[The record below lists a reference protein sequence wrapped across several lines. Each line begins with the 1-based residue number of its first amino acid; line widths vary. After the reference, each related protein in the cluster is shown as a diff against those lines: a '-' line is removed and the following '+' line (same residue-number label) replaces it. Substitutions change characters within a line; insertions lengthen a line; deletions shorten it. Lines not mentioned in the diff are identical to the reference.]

1 MMKNGRSSPLI
12 QAAEAFDEQLARF
25 DAAAETVK
33 KAPLTSGKHL
43 ERAAEVLKEVAS
55 IDEKLGEQ
63 VRALV
68 SVINDVRDRQQQQ
81 AAAVLERAQELQRR
95 TNEFQALQEKYAG
108 LGKVAGELNEAL
120 QTSLQSA
127 GGQPVPEM
135 ASTLSK
141 VGERL
146 GLAADEAQALANEA
160 QEKEFSDM
168 VRHADAL
175 RQQVLSTK
183 NRLALLADKLRENA
197 H

>member
-1 MMKNGRSSPLI
+1 MKNGSSSPLI
-12 QAAEAFDEQLARF
+12 QAAEAFDEQLKRF
-25 DAAAETVK
+25 EAAAETVK

-43 ERAAEVLKEVAS
+43 ERAAEVLKEVAT

-68 SVINDVRDRQQQQ
+68 SVINDVRDRQQLQ
-81 AAAVLERAQELQRR
+81 AQAVLERAQELQRR
-95 TNEFQALQEKYAG
+95 TTVFQDLQQKYAG
-108 LGKVAGELNEAL
+108 LGRVAGELNDAL

-135 ASTLSK
+135 ASTLSQ
-141 VGERL
+141 VSDRL
-146 GLAADEAQALANEA
+146 GQAADEAQALAQEA
-160 QEKEFSDM
+160 EEKEFTDM

-175 RQQVLSTK
+175 RQQVLSTR
-183 NRLALLADKLRENA
+183 NRLQLLAEKLRQGA